1 MFECVSG
8 HSPFASR
15 KGMEV
20 LFAHLRDDPGDP
32 CAERAD
38 APPEFVEQLLLALA
52 KDPDA
57 RPASA
62 GAYARGLRQ
71 AAGL

>member
-1 MFECVSG
+1 
-8 HSPFASR
+8 
-15 KGMEV
+15 MEV

-32 CAERAD
+32 SGERDDVPA
-38 APPEFVEQLLLALA
+38 EFVEQLLLALA
-52 KDPDA
+52 KDPEA